1 MFHTKFYENLKSQ
14 YFNCFSTTEKYLV
27 KVLFQKYKAI
37 SAVCLLDKQS
47 VWNVLFSS
55 FHDIKLL
62 HDISYLK
69 FYINFAEKTNGC
81 SFPLASKNTFLKLRF
96 KSTRFFYYKVKSDCL
111 LNKKKKKEICYLPF
125 FIISA
130 WLTYTTETLFCI
142 CLWSRCTDAI
152 IDRGNEGTE
161 ETNACDIVPLC
172 SSIPAYWIACNT
184 TRNVCIS
191 RSCRRIKDCWKI
203 SVSFCLHR
211 LDSCHEKHN
220 EALRTALTRV
230 TISYVS
236 LTRYCWNSLSSLLI
250 NIRKENRK

>member
-1 MFHTKFYENLKSQ
+1 MFSKYKESKIEQLFHTKFYENLKSQ

-62 HDISYLK
+62 YDISYLK

-111 LNKKKKKEICYLPF
+111 LNKKKKKKNMLFTILYHLCLIDLYHWNTFLYLFVKPV
-125 FIISA
+125 
-130 WLTYTTETLFCI
+130 Y
-142 CLWSRCTDAI
+142 RCH
-152 IDRGNEGTE
+152 
-161 ETNACDIVPLC
+161 
-172 SSIPAYWIACNT
+172 
-184 TRNVCIS
+184 
-191 RSCRRIKDCWKI
+191 
-203 SVSFCLHR
+203 HR
-211 LDSCHEKHN
+211 
-220 EALRTALTRV
+220 
-230 TISYVS
+230 
-236 LTRYCWNSLSSLLI
+236 
-250 NIRKENRK
+250 

>member
-55 FHDIKLL
+55 FPDIKLL
-62 HDISYLK
+62 YDISYLK

-111 LNKKKKKEICYLPF
+111 LNKKKKRNMLFTILYHLCLIDLYHWNTFLYLFVKPV
-125 FIISA
+125 
-130 WLTYTTETLFCI
+130 Y
-142 CLWSRCTDAI
+142 RCH
-152 IDRGNEGTE
+152 
-161 ETNACDIVPLC
+161 
-172 SSIPAYWIACNT
+172 
-184 TRNVCIS
+184 
-191 RSCRRIKDCWKI
+191 
-203 SVSFCLHR
+203 HR
-211 LDSCHEKHN
+211 
-220 EALRTALTRV
+220 
-230 TISYVS
+230 
-236 LTRYCWNSLSSLLI
+236 
-250 NIRKENRK
+250 

>member
-55 FHDIKLL
+55 FPDIKLL
-62 HDISYLK
+62 YDISYLK

-111 LNKKKKKEICYLPF
+111 LNKKKKKKICYLPF

-130 WLTYTTETLFCI
+130 WLTYTTETLFCTVCEAGVPMPSSI
-142 CLWSRCTDAI
+142 
-152 IDRGNEGTE
+152 EGTKE
-161 ETNACDIVPLC
+161 QKKQTLVISFHCVLAFLPIESRVIQREMFAFHVVVDVSRIVG
-172 SSIPAYWIACNT
+172 
-184 TRNVCIS
+184 R
-191 RSCRRIKDCWKI
+191 
-203 SVSFCLHR
+203 
-211 LDSCHEKHN
+211 
-220 EALRTALTRV
+220 
-230 TISYVS
+230 
-236 LTRYCWNSLSSLLI
+236 
-250 NIRKENRK
+250 

>member
-55 FHDIKLL
+55 FPDIKLL
-62 HDISYLK
+62 YDISYLK

-111 LNKKKKKEICYLPF
+111 LNKKKKKKY
-125 FIISA
+125 
-130 WLTYTTETLFCI
+130 
-142 CLWSRCTDAI
+142 AI
-152 IDRGNEGTE
+152 
-161 ETNACDIVPLC
+161 
-172 SSIPAYWIACNT
+172 Y
-184 TRNVCIS
+184 
-191 RSCRRIKDCWKI
+191 
-203 SVSFCLHR
+203 H
-211 LDSCHEKHN
+211 
-220 EALRTALTRV
+220 
-230 TISYVS
+230 
-236 LTRYCWNSLSSLLI
+236 SLSSLLDWPI
-250 NIRKENRK
+250 PLKHFSVSVCEAGVPMPSSIEGTKEQKKQTLVISFHCVLAFLPIESRVIQREMFAFHVVVDVSRIVGR